1 MTNAAALL
9 LLDRLAR
16 EFIAKHPADAARTHL
31 DLDAADAAG
40 ALAHCRAAEAAAVL
54 ARVGPD
60 VAFRVAQRLPPDVA
74 QRVLGE
80 ADPML
85 STALLRRLD
94 PGEDRDV
101 VLQRLPTARRRE
113 LESLLMYPENSA
125 GSLMDPL
132 APVFR
137 EDASAGGVA
146 TALHDSRRFRDEV
159 IMVVDREGRLIGTL
173 ATVKVLLADADVR
186 LAALE
191 PRRTPSVQAFA
202 PREDVA
208 ELIEH
213 QRLTAIPVVDIDERP
228 VGVLSQRALAHVAEA
243 EVAAD
248 LQTMVGV
255 SRDERALSS
264 IPFAIRKRLPWL
276 HVNLVTAF
284 LAAAVVGLF
293 EQTIATFT
301 ALAVLMPV
309 VAGQSGNTGAQALAV
324 TMRGLTLREIG
335 LGQWL
340 RVMLKEAAVGLANGA
355 AVAIT
360 AMVGVYVWSGSPG
373 LSLVIGLA
381 MVASMTMA
389 GIAGASVPMAL
400 RAAGQDPAQSSSIV
414 LTTVTD
420 VTGFL
425 SFLGLATL
433 MSRWL

>member
-1 MTNAAALL
+1 MTSASAT

-16 EFIAKHPADAARTHL
+16 EFIARHPADAARTL
-31 DLDAADAAG
+31 QDLDATDAAGILAASRPADAAG
-40 ALAHCRAAEAAAVL
+40 VL

-60 VAFRVAQRLPPDVA
+60 IAFRIAQQLPADAAP
-74 QRVLGE
+74 RVVSE

-94 PGEDRDV
+94 PDHEREAM
-101 VLQRLPTARRRE
+101 LSRLPASRRRE
-113 LESLLMYPENSA
+113 LESLLTYPENSA

-137 EDASAGGVA
+137 HDARAGDVA
-146 TALHDSRRFRDEV
+146 DVLHDSRRFRDEV
-159 IMVVDREGRLIGTL
+159 ITVVDGDGHLIGTL
-173 ATVKVLLADADVR
+173 ATVKVLLAEPGDR
-186 LAALE
+186 LTTLE
-191 PRRTPSVQAFA
+191 PRRTTSVQALA

-208 ELIEH
+208 ELIAH
-213 QRLTAIPVVDIDERP
+213 QRLTAIPVVDIDDRP
-228 VGVLSQRALAHVAEA
+228 VGILSQRALASVAEQ

-248 LQTMVGV
+248 LQTMVGA

-264 IPFAIRKRLPWL
+264 VSFAVRKRLPWL

-293 EQTIATFT
+293 EETIAAFT

-340 RVMLKEAAVGLANGA
+340 RVALKEASVGLTNGV

-360 AMVGVYVWSGSPG
+360 AMLGVYLWSRSFG

-381 MVASMTMA
+381 MVASMTIA

-425 SFLGLATL
+425 TFLGLAAL
-433 MSRWL
+433 LSQWL

>member
-1 MTNAAALL
+1 MTSAPAAP

-16 EFIAKHPADAARTHL
+16 EFVAKYPADAARTL
-31 DLDAADAAG
+31 QDLDADAA
-40 ALAHCRAAEAAAVL
+40 ADVLMTCRPGEAAGVL

-60 VAFRVAQRLPPDVA
+60 AAFRIAQRLSPDAA
-74 QRVLGE
+74 QRIVSE
-80 ADPML
+80 AEPML

-94 PGEDRDV
+94 PGSERQA
-101 VLQRLPTARRRE
+101 VLNRLPAARRRE
-113 LESLLMYPENSA
+113 LESLLTYPETSA

-137 EDASAGGVA
+137 HDARAGDVA
-146 TALHDSRRFRDEV
+146 ARLHESRRFRDEV
-159 IMVVDREGRLIGTL
+159 IMVVDHDGRLIGTL
-173 ATVKVLLADADVR
+173 ATVKVLLADPGDR

-191 PRRTPSVQAFA
+191 PRRTTSVQAFA
-202 PREDVA
+202 PREDVG

-213 QRLTAIPVVDIDERP
+213 QRLTAIPVVDLDDRP
-228 VGVLSQRALAHVAEA
+228 VGVLSQRALASVAEE

-248 LQTMVGV
+248 LQTMVGA

-264 IPFAIRKRLPWL
+264 VTFAMRKRLPWL
-276 HVNLVTAF
+276 QVNLVTAF

-293 EQTIATFT
+293 ETTIAAFT
-301 ALAVLMPV
+301 ALAVLLPV

-340 RVMLKEAAVGLANGA
+340 RVALKEAAVGLANGL

-360 AMVGVYVWSGSPG
+360 AMAGVYLWSGSLG

-381 MVASMTMA
+381 MVASMTIA
-389 GIAGASVPMAL
+389 GLAGASVPMAL

-420 VTGFL
+420 VTGFFT
-425 SFLGLATL
+425 FLGLAT
-433 MSRWL
+433 MFSRWL